1 MKNNNNHYPYHH
13 IASINKGEA
22 VAHKGNLYLGGVAA
36 FKKAD
41 EIKISYKIVTFQSLS
56 SQGDSSSISK
66 EESSIGVEVISK

>member
-41 EIKISYKIVTFQSLS
+41 EFA
-56 SQGDSSSISK
+56 
-66 EESSIGVEVISK
+66 